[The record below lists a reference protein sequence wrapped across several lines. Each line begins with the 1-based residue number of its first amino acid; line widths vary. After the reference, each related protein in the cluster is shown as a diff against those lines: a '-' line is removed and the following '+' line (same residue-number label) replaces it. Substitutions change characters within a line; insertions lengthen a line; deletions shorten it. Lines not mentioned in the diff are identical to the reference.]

1 MTELRFKLGDRVLA
15 LGKPGTVREFFDPE
29 NPGDAAYPYYVDVPG
44 GSHKLLYADHELEP
58 MPDKGSDS
66 VWEAM
71 AYAYWGNWR
80 KTQDEMDE
88 LRLKLRGLIEDAFAG

>member
-15 LGKPGTVREFFDPE
+15 LGRPGTVSGFFDPE
-29 NPGDAAYPYYVDVPG
+29 NPGEPSYPYYVDVPG
-44 GSHKLLYADHELEP
+44 ESRKMLYADRELEP

-71 AYAYWGNWR
+71 AYSYWENWR
-80 KTQDEMDE
+80 QTQNELDE
-88 LRLKLRGLIEDAFAG
+88 LKLKIRGLIEDAFA